1 MVLIGPK
8 VIPARAKCVLLSR
21 VLARNPAVPI
31 AMPHSAMTITATGNM
46 PVSAYRYDMQ
56 RARRDEPMEPERR
69 LPELDHWVG
78 LWVAVKDGKVIA
90 AAPTSLEL
98 VDALH
103 KLRPVGAGK
112 GAVAQYVPEPSDGI
126 MIGVG

>member
-1 MVLIGPK
+1 MSHTPWRA
-8 VIPARAKCVLLSR
+8 AR
-21 VLARNPAVPI
+21 
-31 AMPHSAMTITATGNM
+31 HY
-46 PVSAYRYDMQ
+46 AYRYGMR
-56 RARRDEPMEPERR
+56 RAHRDEPMEPERR
-69 LPELDHWVG
+69 LPELDRWVG